1 MNDLI
6 KTEIQKKHPYSIG
19 KGNGKD
25 QRWRTYIPD
34 KTKKYGRKLIVKATE
49 EELYEWLNDFY
60 KEKLLDN
67 LLDKVNLEI
76 FYHEWLKYKR
86 LHTTASTYITRI
98 ESDWKSFYVE
108 TPIIK
113 IPLKKI
119 NKLTLDVWAH
129 QLIKDYDMTRKKYVN
144 VQVIMRQALEY
155 AVDLDIIES
164 TP

>member
-6 KTEIQKKHPYSIG
+6 KAEIQKKHPYSIG

-34 KTKKYGRKLIVKATE
+34 KTKKYGRTLIVKATE

-98 ESDWKSFYVE
+98 ESDWKSFYVGN
-108 TPIIK
+108 PIINTFEK
-113 IPLKKI
+113 
-119 NKLTLDVWAH
+119 N
-129 QLIKDYDMTRKKYVN
+129 Q
-144 VQVIMRQALEY
+144 
-155 AVDLDIIES
+155 
-164 TP
+164 

>member
-6 KTEIQKKHPYSIG
+6 KAEIQKKHPYSIG

-119 NKLTLDVWAH
+119 NKLTLD
-129 QLIKDYDMTRKKYVN
+129 I
-144 VQVIMRQALEY
+144 
-155 AVDLDIIES
+155 
-164 TP
+164 

>member
-1 MNDLI
+1 MLI
-6 KTEIQKKHPYSIG
+6 SRQAMCLENERFNQSRNTEKHPYSIG

-76 FYHEWLKYKR
+76 FLSR
-86 LHTTASTYITRI
+86 M
-98 ESDWKSFYVE
+98 VE
-108 TPIIK
+108 I
-113 IPLKKI
+113 
-119 NKLTLDVWAH
+119 
-129 QLIKDYDMTRKKYVN
+129 
-144 VQVIMRQALEY
+144 
-155 AVDLDIIES
+155 
-164 TP
+164 